1 MDVLVTGANGFV
13 GGALLLRLAELEG
26 WQPIAAV
33 RTLPSTE
40 PILSNSACIGK
51 AVRYVELGDVE
62 NGAFDPC
69 VFNGVD
75 AVVHCAARV
84 HVMNESDVDPLSA
97 FRAVNVVGTLNLAK
111 QAASV
116 GVKRFVFISTIKVN
130 GEATVSGEPFHAD
143 DLPAPED
150 AYGLSKL
157 EAEQGLKLLA
167 AEGLVQIDAGRGS
180 RVTRL
185 TLEDLNQL
193 FPVMAMLEGRCAHE
207 AVKHIDDAG
216 VQQLEAL
223 HAAMEAAAA
232 EGNIAEYYRN
242 NYLIHETVQH
252 YAGNPWLIRIT
263 HDLHRILKMHRGRQL
278 LTPGRT
284 AQSLAEHRELMECFR
299 RRDAQAAERTME
311 RHLLSQG
318 QALAAYVAAGGLLN
332 VPAPLPTEG
341 GG

>member
-1 MDVLVTGANGFV
+1 M
-13 GGALLLRLAELEG
+13 
-26 WQPIAAV
+26 
-33 RTLPSTE
+33 
-40 PILSNSACIGK
+40 
-51 AVRYVELGDVE
+51 
-62 NGAFDPC
+62 
-69 VFNGVD
+69 
-75 AVVHCAARV
+75 
-84 HVMNESDVDPLSA
+84 
-97 FRAVNVVGTLNLAK
+97 
-111 QAASV
+111 
-116 GVKRFVFISTIKVN
+116 
-130 GEATVSGEPFHAD
+130 
-143 DLPAPED
+143 
-150 AYGLSKL
+150 
-157 EAEQGLKLLA
+157 
-167 AEGLVQIDAGRGS
+167 QIDAGRGA

-207 AVKHIDDAG
+207 AVRHIDHAG
-216 VQQLEAL
+216 VQRLEDL
-223 HAAMEAAAA
+223 HSAMETAAA

-299 RRDAQAAERTME
+299 KRDAAAAERTME

>member
-1 MDVLVTGANGFV
+1 MAIAPAPRSPKKRAPLYEEVADHVRERIYDYRLPPGEWIDEP
-13 GGALLLRLAELEG
+13 ALCE
-26 WQPIAAV
+26 
-33 RTLPSTE
+33 
-40 PILSNSACIGK
+40 
-51 AVRYVELGDVE
+51 ELGIS
-62 NGAFDPC
+62 
-69 VFNGVD
+69 
-75 AVVHCAARV
+75 RT
-84 HVMNESDVDPLSA
+84 PL
-97 FRAVNVVGTLNLAK
+97 R
-111 QAASV
+111 
-116 GVKRFVFISTIKVN
+116 
-130 GEATVSGEPFHAD
+130 EA
-143 DLPAPED
+143 
-150 AYGLSKL
+150 
-157 EAEQGLKLLA
+157 LKLLA
-167 AEGLVQIDAGRGS
+167 AEGLVQIDGGRGS

-207 AVKHIDDAG
+207 AVRHIDDAG

-232 EGNIAEYYRN
+232 EGNIAQYYRN

>member
-1 MDVLVTGANGFV
+1 MRERIYDYRLPPGEWIDEP
-13 GGALLLRLAELEG
+13 ALCE
-26 WQPIAAV
+26 
-33 RTLPSTE
+33 
-40 PILSNSACIGK
+40 
-51 AVRYVELGDVE
+51 ELGIS
-62 NGAFDPC
+62 
-69 VFNGVD
+69 
-75 AVVHCAARV
+75 RT
-84 HVMNESDVDPLSA
+84 PL
-97 FRAVNVVGTLNLAK
+97 R
-111 QAASV
+111 
-116 GVKRFVFISTIKVN
+116 
-130 GEATVSGEPFHAD
+130 EA
-143 DLPAPED
+143 
-150 AYGLSKL
+150 
-157 EAEQGLKLLA
+157 LKLLA

-207 AVKHIDDAG
+207 AVRHIDDAG

-278 LTPGRT
+278 LTRAHRAIAGRAPRADGVLPSPRRAGRRTHHGTPPAQPGPGLGR
-284 AQSLAEHRELMECFR
+284 LCGGR
-299 RRDAQAAERTME
+299 RAAE
-311 RHLLSQG
+311 
-318 QALAAYVAAGGLLN
+318 
-332 VPAPLPTEG
+332 PAPLPTEG